1 MGLGA
6 LDELQQQRPQVV
18 DLVDDPVRPGVLVG
32 GLEIRLLELA
42 ERLGECRQQ
51 LLGMPDTVLAFGL
64 DGGGLPPV
72 GRTRVGTAVGD
83 SSEVT
88 TRHLRD
94 RGDRRRVGPR
104 RRRRRPRRCRPA

>member
-64 DGGGLPPV
+64 DGSSLPAQPRTPT
-72 GRTRVGTAVGD
+72 GRPDARRHRGRRLLRSHH
-83 SSEVT
+83 SS
-88 TRHLRD
+88 
-94 RGDRRRVGPR
+94 P
-104 RRRRRPRRCRPA
+104 P